1 MKCLPGSI
9 LDPEIATVGVVVATL
24 GFDAVG
30 AVVVLEP
37 VQPLP
42 NGAAV
47 AVAAEPTPTLVA
59 AAAVVAGAASS
70 AVAPFSS

>member
-1 MKCLPGSI
+1 MNCHPGSI
-9 LDPEIATVGVVVATL
+9 LDPEIATVEVVVATL

-59 AAAVVAGAASS
+59 AAAGAASS